1 MSKTRQRN
9 RHFDTCVLQQTTH
22 GCIFSQFRCFSLI
35 ITLNFFNNYLE
46 YVHCELNINT
56 DLSTQTIH
64 GYLKRTV
71 AVKLELFRHCRKA
84 AVLHTELGH
93 RPGKRPV
100 AVVSY
105 EYSAIN
111 SLRTR
116 VINSRHVS

>member
-9 RHFDTCVLQQTTH
+9 RHFDTCVLQQTTQ
-22 GCIFSQFRCFSLI
+22 GCIFSRFRCFSLI

-56 DLSTQTIH
+56 DLSIQTIH
-64 GYLKRTV
+64 DYLKRTV
-71 AVKLELFRHCRKA
+71 AVKLELPLPS

-93 RPGKRPV
+93 RSGKRPV
-100 AVVSY
+100 AVVPY
-105 EYSAIN
+105 QYSAIN